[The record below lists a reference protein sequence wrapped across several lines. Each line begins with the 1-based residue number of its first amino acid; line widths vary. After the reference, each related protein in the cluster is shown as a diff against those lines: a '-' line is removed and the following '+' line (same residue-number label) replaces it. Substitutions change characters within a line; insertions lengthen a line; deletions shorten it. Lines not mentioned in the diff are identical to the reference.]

1 MKKKC
6 LSILVS
12 IVLCFSLIGCKSNNQ
27 KVYTNPGAS
36 SVNEQA
42 SNSSDNKTDDA
53 VISEEKDISEEKINT
68 EENNSTNDGSDEKT
82 SNDSV
87 EKEEKPIKNKAD
99 EPSKNTTEESKAQLS
114 TTTLETKERDWFFI
128 PTKDGTPSTVDP
140 NILNLITKQD
150 GYYLGNTNEKVLYLT
165 FDEGY
170 ENGYTGKILDIL
182 KANNVP
188 AAFFVVTPYI
198 KTSSDLVKRM
208 VNEGHLV
215 CNHSTN
221 HPSMAS
227 TALKGK
233 DKFNYELENTAK
245 IFKDLTGKDM
255 PKFFRPPMGKYS
267 ELSLSYTKELG
278 YKTIF
283 WSFAYHDWDI
293 NKQPSHEY
301 AKKMIMDR
309 THNGSIMLLHA
320 VSKTNTEILDDVI
333 KELKA
338 KGYRFA
344 SLDELK

>member
-1 MKKKC
+1 MKKKY
-6 LSILVS
+6 LSILIS
-12 IVLCFSLIGCKSNNQ
+12 IVLCFSLIGCKSNKE
-27 KVYTNPGAS
+27 KVYTNPGSS

-42 SNSSDNKTDDA
+42 SNSSHNKSDDVVNEEKNA
-53 VISEEKDISEEKINT
+53 SKDEPDIETSEEEISTTTKP
-68 EENNSTNDGSDEKT
+68 
-82 SNDSV
+82 V
-87 EKEEKPIKNKAD
+87 EKEEKPIENKSD
-99 EPSKNTTEESKAQLS
+99 KTSNNVTEKPKSQLN
-114 TTTLETKERDWFFI
+114 TTTLESKERDWFFI
-128 PTKDGTPSTVDP
+128 PKNDGTPSTVDP
-140 NILNLITKQD
+140 SILNLITRQD

-188 AAFFVVTPYI
+188 ASFFVVTPYI

-245 IFKDLTGKDM
+245 VFKDLTGKDM

-267 ELSLSYTKELG
+267 ELSLAYTKELG

-283 WSFAYHDWDI
+283 WSFAYLDWDI

-301 AKKMIMDR
+301 AKKMILSR
-309 THNGSIMLLHA
+309 THNGAIVLLHA
-320 VSKTNTEILDDVI
+320 VSKTNTEILDEVI

-344 SLDELK
+344 SLEELK

>member
-1 MKKKC
+1 MKKKH
-6 LSILVS
+6 LSILISVM
-12 IVLCFSLIGCKSNNQ
+12 LCFSLIGCKSNSE
-27 KVYTNPGAS
+27 KVYTNPGTS
-36 SVNEQA
+36 SINEQA
-42 SNSSDNKTDDA
+42 SNSSGTENDDTPNDQKD
-53 VISEEKDISEEKINT
+53 VLEEEINT
-68 EENNSTNDGSDEKT
+68 EENTSTKDNSDEKA
-82 SNDSV
+82 SDEAV
-87 EKEEKPIKNKAD
+87 EKQEKPIENKAD
-99 EPSKNTTEESKAQLS
+99 GTSKNTTEESKPQLS

-128 PTKDGTPSTVDP
+128 PKKDGTPSTVDP
-140 NILNLITKQD
+140 SILNLITKQD

-227 TALKGK
+227 VALKGK
-233 DKFNYELENTAK
+233 DKFNYELENTSQV
-245 IFKDLTGKDM
+245 FKDLTGKDM

-283 WSFAYHDWDI
+283 WSFAYKDWDI
-293 NKQPSHEY
+293 NNQPSHDY

-309 THNGSIMLLHA
+309 THNGAIMLLHA

-344 SLDELK
+344 SLDDLK

>member
-1 MKKKC
+1 MKKKH
-6 LSILVS
+6 LSILISVM
-12 IVLCFSLIGCKSNNQ
+12 LCFSLIGCKSSNE
-27 KVYTNPGAS
+27 KVYTNPGS
-36 SVNEQA
+36 GSVNEQA
-42 SNSSDNKTDDA
+42 SNSPDNKNDNT
-53 VISEEKDISEEKINT
+53 VNEEKNISEEEINT
-68 EENNSTNDGSDEKT
+68 EKNTSTKDNSDEKP
-82 SNDSV
+82 SDEAV
-87 EKEEKPIKNKAD
+87 EKEEKPIENKVD
-99 EPSKNTTEESKAQLS
+99 QPSKDATEESKPQLS

-128 PTKDGTPSTVDP
+128 PKKDGTPSTVDP
-140 NILNLITKQD
+140 SILNLITKQD

-208 VNEGHLV
+208 MDEGHLV

-245 IFKDLTGKDM
+245 VFKDLTGKDM

-283 WSFAYHDWDI
+283 WSFAYKDWDI
-293 NKQPSHEY
+293 NNQPSHDY

-309 THNGSIMLLHA
+309 THSGAIMLLHA

-344 SLDELK
+344 SLEELK

>member
-6 LSILVS
+6 LSILIS

-53 VISEEKDISEEKINT
+53 VISDEKDISEEKINT
-68 EENNSTNDGSDEKT
+68 EENNSTNGGSDEKT

-87 EKEEKPIKNKAD
+87 EKDEKPIKNKTD
-99 EPSKNTTEESKAQLS
+99 EPSKNTTEESKTQLS

-128 PTKDGTPSTVDP
+128 PKKDGTPSTVDP
-140 NILNLITKQD
+140 SILNLITKQD